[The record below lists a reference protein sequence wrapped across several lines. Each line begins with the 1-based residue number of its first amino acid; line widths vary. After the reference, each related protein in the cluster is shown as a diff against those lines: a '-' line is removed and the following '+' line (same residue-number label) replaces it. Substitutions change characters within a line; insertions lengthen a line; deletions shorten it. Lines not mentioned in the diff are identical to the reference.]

1 MYSRRTFMKVQVI
14 LGSTREGRFSEKP
27 GGWIV
32 DELKK
37 RDGIEAE
44 VLDLRDYPMPFFNE
58 PVSPSVITEP
68 YKNEAVQRWTRKID
82 EGDGYVII
90 APEYNHGYPAVLKNA
105 LDYTYKSWN
114 RKAVGFV
121 GYGSAMGA
129 RSIEQLR
136 LVVAELQMV
145 SVRQSVLIPGA
156 VYMEAKN
163 ASSDGAV
170 KTAFEPVSEQAKT
183 MIDQLLWWAGALKNA
198 REQTS

>member
-82 EGDGYVII
+82 EG
-90 APEYNHGYPAVLKNA
+90 E
-105 LDYTYKSWN
+105 
-114 RKAVGFV
+114 R
-121 GYGSAMGA
+121 A
-129 RSIEQLR
+129 R
-136 LVVAELQMV
+136 AEGE
-145 SVRQSVLIPGA
+145 S
-156 VYMEAKN
+156 
-163 ASSDGAV
+163 
-170 KTAFEPVSEQAKT
+170 
-183 MIDQLLWWAGALKNA
+183 
-198 REQTS
+198 